1 MTALNRRDAEDPD
14 FPGIELQTPER
25 MELSDVIRGLTG
37 AQRGSL
43 AHLIFFTSRADLLA
57 DMQEHG
63 TQTPSLRSGQFR
75 HSLPT
80 FELGAAQMERW
91 GRIGMAATLYSHVSR
106 LRTALG
112 DVTEASSAF
121 DKARTLSRR
130 LPLYSNPIGN
140 LVEARLHRTFARGDG
155 WERLASTADAF
166 IRAVPRRG
174 QAGARAGAAHIYAEI
189 GRVEDSLDVL
199 SETMLAI
206 ERGSGSSDMYPLVA
220 LAAAETLWILQ
231 RRDYIES
238 IERNVLQKIIEP
250 DFRYPMRD
258 ARRSMA
264 HLCALQGRYDEARDW
279 FAKARGVLEEDGQRP
294 LRALVDF
301 DEALMW
307 VRRGRRGDR
316 ERASPLL
323 NAALVHFRA
332 IGMPGWE
339 KRANELSGYTR
350 PAFPD
355 RLTGR
360 EVEVLRLIAAG
371 RTNRQISDD
380 LVLSLRT
387 VARHV
392 TNIYVKIGAGNKA
405 DATAYAIRH
414 GLTG

>member
-1 MTALNRRDAEDPD
+1 M
-14 FPGIELQTPER
+14 
-25 MELSDVIRGLTG
+25 
-37 AQRGSL
+37 
-43 AHLIFFTSRADLLA
+43 
-57 DMQEHG
+57 
-63 TQTPSLRSGQFR
+63 
-75 HSLPT
+75 
-80 FELGAAQMERW
+80 
-91 GRIGMAATLYSHVSR
+91 
-106 LRTALG
+106 
-112 DVTEASSAF
+112 
-121 DKARTLSRR
+121 
-130 LPLYSNPIGN
+130 
-140 LVEARLHRTFARGDG
+140 
-155 WERLASTADAF
+155 
-166 IRAVPRRG
+166 PRRG

-316 ERASPLL
+316 ERASP
-323 NAALVHFRA
+323 APAMRPSSTFSA

-360 EVEVLRLIAAG
+360 EVEVLQAHRSRAHQPARSPTTWCSACAPSRATS
-371 RTNRQISDD
+371 RTSTSRSA
-380 LVLSLRT
+380 S
-387 VARHV
+387 A
-392 TNIYVKIGAGNKA
+392 NKA